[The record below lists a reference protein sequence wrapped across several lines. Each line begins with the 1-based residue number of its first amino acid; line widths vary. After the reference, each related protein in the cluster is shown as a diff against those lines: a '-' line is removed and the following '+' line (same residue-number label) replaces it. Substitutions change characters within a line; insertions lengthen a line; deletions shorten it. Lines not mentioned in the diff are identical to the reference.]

1 MRTYMPAS
9 RPLPRVSLRHP
20 RSWPILEHMKQE
32 AGPKFRETLWFK
44 RGELGLDQAAAKQPE
59 ADEEP
64 SAVMLPIED
73 AYLDDG
79 SVSSDDTAT
88 FGLHVGGSQ
97 YVPVI
102 KGAKGGDPGAH
113 VEVLVREM
121 KRGRARVLATM
132 GAFVAVAALAV
143 MYLS

>member
-1 MRTYMPAS
+1 
-9 RPLPRVSLRHP
+9 
-20 RSWPILEHMKQE
+20 MKQE

-44 RGELGLDQAAAKQPE
+44 RGELGLDQPKKPE
-59 ADEEP
+59 ADDEP

-102 KGAKGGDPGAH
+102 KGATGDAGAH
-113 VEVLVREM
+113 VDVLVREM
-121 KRGRARVLATM
+121 RRGRARMVATM
-132 GAFVAVAALAV
+132 SAFAAVVALAV

>member
-1 MRTYMPAS
+1 
-9 RPLPRVSLRHP
+9 
-20 RSWPILEHMKQE
+20 MKQE
-32 AGPKFRETLWFK
+32 VGPKFRETLWFK
-44 RGELGLDQAAAKQPE
+44 RGELGFEQSAKQPE

-79 SVSSDDTAT
+79 SVSSDDTAA

-102 KGAKGGDPGAH
+102 KGAKSDPGAH
-113 VEVLVREM
+113 VDVLVREM

-132 GAFVAVAALAV
+132 GAFVAAAALAV
-143 MYLS
+143 IYFS